1 MKKDRASAEGEETWS
16 RTAHGSRSM
25 ENTNWSPHTY
35 TTRNENIPASFG
47 LLSAIKRIPP
57 VQPRINR
64 VPGPRQTQIRFT
76 SSLYADKFIET
87 TSYRKSRFTRGSRMP
102 PPYTLHSPHTN
113 PWFWTKNFPPVAEK
127 FVLNISRECVVTGEL
142 FHAGFSSSPICRL
155 YFPDPKPKIFPENFI
170 CSCS

>member
-87 TSYRKSRFTRGSRMP
+87 TSYRKSRFTKGSRMP

-142 FHAGFSSSPICRL
+142 FHAGFSCVTYLPV
-155 YFPDPKPKIFPENFI
+155 IFSWPEA
-170 CSCS
+170 

>member
-87 TSYRKSRFTRGSRMP
+87 TSYRKSQRVSPKDLACHHLTRYILPIQIPDFERKIPAGCREIRAKHFSR
-102 PPYTLHSPHTN
+102 
-113 PWFWTKNFPPVAEK
+113 
-127 FVLNISRECVVTGEL
+127 
-142 FHAGFSSSPICRL
+142 ICRNRGTVSRR
-155 YFPDPKPKIFPENFI
+155 IFLVTYLPVIF
-170 CSCS
+170 S

>member
-87 TSYRKSRFTRGSRMP
+87 TSYRKSQRVSPKDLACHHLTRYILPIQIPDFER
-102 PPYTLHSPHTN
+102 
-113 PWFWTKNFPPVAEK
+113 KIPPVAEK
-127 FVLNISRECVVTGEL
+127 FVLNISREFVVTGEL
-142 FHAGFSSSPICRL
+142 FHAGFSCVTYLPV
-155 YFPDPKPKIFPENFI
+155 IF
-170 CSCS
+170 S